1 MHRRQDRQ
9 QLVLRAERHAA
20 TIHRDLQVFD
30 QRVEIGLVDRER
42 SVRFLHVAAAVGATA
57 AEDRAEL
64 LGQLP
69 LDAIVVDLLEERP
82 HPRVFQQDHHEIIH
96 QRGHAGHP
104 AELLEHAGE
113 FRMRRRGVGHA
124 GRALL
129 CGRGVLRRRGHCVEN
144 DARRCERHEKQKIAD
159 THVHLRKGH
168 QKPTCSEA

>member
-20 TIHRDLQVFD
+20 TIHRDLQIFD

-69 LDAIVVDLLEERP
+69 LDAIVIDLLEERP
-82 HPRVFQQDHHEIIH
+82 HARVFKQDDHEVVH

-113 FRMRRRGVGHA
+113 VGVRGGGIGHA
-124 GRALL
+124 GRAL
-129 CGRGVLRRRGHCVEN
+129 RRRRRVLGQDRRHVEG
-144 DARRCERHEKQKIAD
+144 DAGRHQRQQSHKFGN
-159 THVHLRKGH
+159 THVHLRNGY